1 MQKNNFKHKLDAE
14 AEARRLEAMKIT
26 REKQP
31 AKLRMQ
37 ELRDMNQV
45 ELTQDD
51 RDKRMKDANTATKI
65 VPSGGLVGFQVA
77 EDLLTKDYDYQNEG
91 APNPWDGKNRD
102 D

>member
-1 MQKNNFKHKLDAE
+1 
-14 AEARRLEAMKIT
+14 MKIT

-51 RDKRMKDANTATKI
+51 RDKRMKDANTATK
-65 VPSGGLVGFQVA
+65 VT
-77 EDLLTKDYDYQNEG
+77 TKT
-91 APNPWDGKNRD
+91 
-102 D
+102 

>member
-1 MQKNNFKHKLDAE
+1 VQKNNFKHELDAE

-51 RDKRMKDANTATKI
+51 RDKRMKDANTATK
-65 VPSGGLVGFQVA
+65 VT
-77 EDLLTKDYDYQNEG
+77 TKT
-91 APNPWDGKNRD
+91 
-102 D
+102 

>member
-1 MQKNNFKHKLDAE
+1 MQKNDFKHKLDAE

-37 ELRDMNQV
+37 ELRDMNLV

-51 RDKRMKDANTATKI
+51 RDKRMKDANTATK
-65 VPSGGLVGFQVA
+65 VT
-77 EDLLTKDYDYQNEG
+77 TKT
-91 APNPWDGKNRD
+91 
-102 D
+102 